1 MPAPPP
7 AAAAVAMQA
16 VEGPVKHVAQRE
28 VPRLHKSLYEL
39 AQDHK
44 ESLE

>member
-1 MPAPPP
+1 MPAPP

-16 VEGPVKHVAQRE
+16 VEGLVKHCAQRE
-28 VPRLHKSLYEL
+28 VPSASLYEL

-44 ESLE
+44 EALE